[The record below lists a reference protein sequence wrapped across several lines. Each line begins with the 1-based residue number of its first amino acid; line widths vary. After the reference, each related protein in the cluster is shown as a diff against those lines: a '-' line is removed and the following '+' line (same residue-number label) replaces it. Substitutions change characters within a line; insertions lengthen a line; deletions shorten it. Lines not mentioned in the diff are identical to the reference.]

1 MKLSKGKLY
10 ILSIA
15 SGLLFALAW
24 PPLPVVFSIFIA
36 FVPLLFVED
45 YISKNNFK
53 KPGWTL
59 FLHGM
64 IAFIIFNLLTTW
76 WVKNSTV
83 GGAAMMTVLNSV
95 FMCIPLLLYRSVK
108 KKTRA
113 NYAFISLIAFWI
125 AFEFCHM
132 QWELSW
138 SWLNLGN
145 AFAKSLYL
153 IQWYDITGAL
163 GGTLWVL
170 LVNVFVFKLLKNF
183 NTKGKL
189 KPIIQISLLLI
200 VPIVVSLVKKSQVE
214 FVGDKISVVAVQ
226 PNIDPYSKFSSSSAE
241 QLDQLVELSKSKA
254 DANTDYIVW
263 PETAIPDRYDIDY
276 VRRKKQIEKP
286 LKLIEQYPAA
296 ALITGLEGMGIYD
309 SEEEA
314 LEEGDSPKM
323 RIVRNNDTV
332 WTISVNSSIQLVHND
347 DEVPLYI
354 KSKLVPAVERLP
366 FKKLLSPL
374 GGILSQFGGTTGGY
388 STQPEREV
396 FEHNG
401 VKIGTAICYESIYG
415 EFVGRFVK
423 EGAQAIFI
431 ITNDAWWGNTP
442 GHKQHMQYASLRAIE
457 TRRSFVRAAN
467 TGISCF
473 INPLGEIRQKTTYW
487 TPDAIK
493 GEMQLNNKL
502 TFYVRYGDYIGRSAT
517 FMAVIIL
524 LYVFVRK
531 RFMNKIGK

>member
-59 FLHGM
+59 FLHSM

-95 FMCIPLLLYRSVK
+95 FMCIPVLLYRSVK

-145 AFAKSLYL
+145 VFANSLYL
-153 IQWYDITGAL
+153 IQWYDVTGAL

-170 LVNVFVFKLLKNF
+170 LVNIFVFKLLENF
-183 NTKGKL
+183 KTKGKL
-189 KPIIQISLLLI
+189 KPAIQIGLLLI
-200 VPIVVSLVKKSQVE
+200 VPVVISLVKKSNFKPE
-214 FVGDKISVVAVQ
+214 GNKITVVAVQ
-226 PNIDPYSKFSSSSAE
+226 PNIDPYSKFSSSPDE
-241 QLDQLVELSKSKA
+241 QLDKLIDLSKSKA

-263 PETAIPDRYDIDY
+263 PETAIPSRLNIDY
-276 VRRKKQIEKP
+276 VTRKKQIDKP
-286 LKLIEQYPAA
+286 LELIAQFPTT
-296 ALITGLEGMGIYD
+296 ALVTGLEGIGMYER
-309 SEEEA
+309 EEEA
-314 LEEGDSPKM
+314 AKNGDSPKQ
-323 RIVRNNDTV
+323 RFLNNGDTM

-347 DEVPLYI
+347 DDVPLYL

-366 FKKLLSPL
+366 FKKVLGPL
-374 GGILSQFGGTTGGY
+374 ANIFSQFGGTTGGY
-388 STQPEREV
+388 SAQPNREV

-401 VKIGTAICYESIYG
+401 VEIGTAICYESIYG

-431 ITNDAWWGNTP
+431 ITNDAWWGNTA

-457 TRRSFVRAAN
+457 TRRSFVRSAN

-473 INPLGEIRQKTTYW
+473 INPLGEIRQKTTFW

-502 TFYVRYGDYIGRSAT
+502 TFYVNYGDYIGRIAT
-517 FMAVIIL
+517 FIAVVIL

-531 RFMNKIGK
+531 RFMKK